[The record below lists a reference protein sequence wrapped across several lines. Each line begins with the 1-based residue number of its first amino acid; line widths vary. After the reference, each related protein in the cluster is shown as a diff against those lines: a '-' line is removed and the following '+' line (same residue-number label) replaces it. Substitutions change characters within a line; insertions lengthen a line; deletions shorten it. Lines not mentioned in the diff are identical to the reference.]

1 MEAPSNARRS
11 ESAEPERIAQLATEF
26 RPALRRFF
34 SKRVKEQHEI
44 DDLVQDVFVRLVRKA
59 NTDGTQI
66 AARYVFQTAQ
76 SVLNDWLR
84 KRQVRQ
90 ASAHE
95 EIGTDLPELKDDST
109 PERVLGGKQSLA
121 KATAAVLELPEV
133 TRTIFLLRR
142 LEGLRYSDI
151 AKRLGMP
158 MSTVEK
164 HMARAVAHLDL
175 RLNGKYRCEFAP

>member
-1 MEAPSNARRS
+1 MDAQRGAGRS
-11 ESAEPERIAQLATEF
+11 EGSETDQMASLSTQF

-44 DDLVQDVFVRLVRKA
+44 NDLVQDVFVRLVRKVHG
-59 NTDGTQI
+59 DGSRI
-66 AARYVFQTAQ
+66 AAGYVFQTAQ

-95 EIGTDLPELKDDST
+95 EIEHPDLKDDST
-109 PERVLGGKQSLA
+109 PERVLIGKQSLA

-142 LEGLRYSDI
+142 LEGMRYSDI
-151 AKRLGMP
+151 AERLGMP

-164 HMARAVAHLDL
+164 HMARAVAHLDM
-175 RLNGKYRCEFAP
+175 RLNGK

>member
-1 MEAPSNARRS
+1 MDAPNEARRS
-11 ESAEPERIAQLATEF
+11 EGAETDRIATLSTQF
-26 RPALRRFF
+26 RPALKRFF

-44 DDLVQDVFVRLVRKA
+44 DDLVQDVFVRLVRKVNA
-59 NTDGTQI
+59 DGSQI
-66 AARYVFQTAQ
+66 VAGYVFQTAQ

-84 KRQVRQ
+84 RRQVRQ

-95 EIGTDLPELKDDST
+95 EIAAGLTDLTDDST
-109 PERVLGGKQSLA
+109 PERVLVGKQNLA

-142 LEGLRYSDI
+142 LEGMRYSDI
-151 AKRLGMP
+151 AKRLDMP

-175 RLNGKYRCEFAP
+175 RLSGK

>member
-1 MEAPSNARRS
+1 MDAPGQARRG
-11 ESAEPERIAQLATEF
+11 ERAEAEQIALLSRQF

-34 SKRVKEQHEI
+34 SKRVKEQHDIE
-44 DDLVQDVFVRLVRKA
+44 DLVQDVFVRLVRKVQA
-59 NTDGTQI
+59 DGSQI
-66 AARYVFQTAQ
+66 VAGYVFQTAQ

-90 ASAHE
+90 SSAHE
-95 EIGTDLPELKDDST
+95 QIEVELPNLEDDAT
-109 PERVLGGKQSLA
+109 PERDLAGKQSLA
-121 KATAAVLELPEV
+121 SATAAVLELPEV

-142 LEGLRYSDI
+142 LEGMRYADI
-151 AKRLGMP
+151 AKRLQMP

-175 RLNGKYRCEFAP
+175 RLNGKS

>member
-1 MEAPSNARRS
+1 MDAPREASRSSRS
-11 ESAEPERIAQLATEF
+11 EGAETDQIALLSTQF
-26 RPALRRFF
+26 RPALKRFF

-44 DDLVQDVFVRLVRKA
+44 DDLVQDVFVRLVRKV
-59 NTDGTQI
+59 NTDGSQI
-66 AARYVFQTAQ
+66 LAGYVFQTAQ

-95 EIGTDLPELKDDST
+95 EIETELPDLKDDST
-109 PERVLGGKQSLA
+109 PERVLVGKQSLA

-142 LEGLRYSDI
+142 LEGMRYSDI

-175 RLNGKYRCEFAP
+175 RLNGK

>member
-1 MEAPSNARRS
+1 MDAPGEASRS
-11 ESAEPERIAQLATEF
+11 SSSEGAETDRIALLSTQF
-26 RPALRRFF
+26 RPALKRFF

-44 DDLVQDVFVRLVRKA
+44 DDLVQDVFVRLVRKVHA
-59 NTDGTQI
+59 DGSQI
-66 AARYVFQTAQ
+66 LAGYVFQTAQ

-95 EIGTDLPELKDDST
+95 EIETGLPDLKDDST
-109 PERVLGGKQSLA
+109 PERVLVGKQSLA
-121 KATAAVLELPEV
+121 KATAAVLELPEI

-142 LEGLRYSDI
+142 LEGMRYSDI

-175 RLNGKYRCEFAP
+175 RLNGK

>member
-1 MEAPSNARRS
+1 MDAPREAHRS
-11 ESAEPERIAQLATEF
+11 EGAESEHIALLSTQF

-44 DDLVQDVFVRLVRKA
+44 DDLVQDVFVRLVRKVHA
-59 NTDGTQI
+59 DGSQI
-66 AARYVFQTAQ
+66 VAGYVFQTAQ

-90 ASAHE
+90 ATAHE
-95 EIGTDLPELKDDST
+95 DIELDLPGLKDDST
-109 PERVLGGKQSLA
+109 PERVLVGKQSLA

-142 LEGLRYSDI
+142 LEGMRYNDI

-175 RLNGKYRCEFAP
+175 RLNGK

>member
-1 MEAPSNARRS
+1 MDAQRGASRPEG
-11 ESAEPERIAQLATEF
+11 AETDQIASLSTQF

-44 DDLVQDVFVRLVRKA
+44 DDLVQDVFVRLVRKVHA
-59 NTDGTQI
+59 DGSKI
-66 AARYVFQTAQ
+66 VAGYVFQTAQ

-95 EIGTDLPELKDDST
+95 EIQIERPDLKDDST
-109 PERVLGGKQSLA
+109 PERVLVGKQSLA

-142 LEGLRYSDI
+142 LEGMRYGDI

-164 HMARAVAHLDL
+164 HMARAVAHLDM
-175 RLNGKYRCEFAP
+175 RLNGK